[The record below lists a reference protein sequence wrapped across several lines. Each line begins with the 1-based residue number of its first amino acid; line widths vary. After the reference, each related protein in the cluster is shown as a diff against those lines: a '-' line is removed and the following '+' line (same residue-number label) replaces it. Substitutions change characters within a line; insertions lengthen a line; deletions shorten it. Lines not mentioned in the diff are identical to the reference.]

1 MAELRSEP
9 GPQRAI
15 TELLRAV
22 EVGDHAARDRLFAM
36 VYRDLRG
43 LARGQLRRVPGRD
56 TLSTTALVHET
67 YLKLAGE
74 RVWSARDRS
83 HFFAL
88 AARAMRQILVD
99 HARRRARHKRGGGE
113 APVSLVEALVP
124 APERA
129 EEMLAL
135 DAALAKLE
143 TLDRELAQIVE
154 WRFFG
159 GLSVEEVAALLEVS
173 DRTVKR
179 HWRAARAFLFQEL
192 SRQGFG
198 E

>member
-1 MAELRSEP
+1 
-9 GPQRAI
+9 
-15 TELLRAV
+15 
-22 EVGDHAARDRLFAM
+22 
-36 VYRDLRG
+36 
-43 LARGQLRRVPGRD
+43 
-56 TLSTTALVHET
+56 
-67 YLKLAGE
+67 
-74 RVWSARDRS
+74 
-83 HFFAL
+83 
-88 AARAMRQILVD
+88 MRQILVD
-99 HARRRARHKRGGGE
+99 HARRRARRKRGGGE

-143 TLDRELAQIVE
+143 ALDAELAQIVE

>member
-1 MAELRSEP
+1 MSELRSEP
-9 GPQRAI
+9 GPPRAI

-99 HARRRARHKRGGGE
+99 HARRRARRKRGGGE

-143 TLDRELAQIVE
+143 ALDGELAQIVE